1 MTTSLFKNSV
11 VWLCAMLASTFIFSR
26 QAQAQFAQFP
36 CANGINGA
44 GPGERVLGM
53 GPGGIL
59 MCGYSGAAPQPQ
71 QPLQQAPQRPGLQW
85 VDAYLAVVGH
95 PDAAD
100 VWAANNVSADQGGFD
115 GARDIAIN
123 ACKAAMGDGCVLL
136 ASARNGAV
144 VVMRTHL
151 GYFLAWDGANL
162 SPTIDGAQ
170 KWCEANNYSC
180 KYLHSFFST
189 PWEEVVTG
197 GNRSRRNKMELY
209 DPSQKQGGVPRNFH
223 GAISWGLNVGKPLE
237 DKIWASGGHKTKR
250 AAIAAALTLC
260 QNELTKSGSKGK
272 CETPRVAANSVIIAA
287 VDDTKINRTWSNIDF
302 ASAEKELLNQCAKLS
317 RVCNIQ
323 VKFDTRKEGD
333 ESFEIVTVAK

>member
-1 MTTSLFKNSV
+1 MKTILFRKSAVWLCTILAFTSLF
-11 VWLCAMLASTFIFSR
+11 AR
-26 QAQAQFAQFP
+26 DAQAQFAQFP

-59 MCGYSGAAPQPQ
+59 MCGYSGAAQPRQ
-71 QPLQQAPQRPGLQW
+71 APQQAPQRPGLQW
-85 VDAYLAVVGH
+85 VDAFLAVVGH

-115 GARDIAIN
+115 GARDIAMN
-123 ACKAAMGDGCVLL
+123 ACKAAMGDGCVLMG
-136 ASARNGAV
+136 SVRNGAV
-144 VVMRTHL
+144 VVMRTNL
-151 GYFLAWDGANL
+151 GYFLVWDGANL

-170 KWCEANNYSC
+170 QWCEANSYSC
-180 KYLHSFFST
+180 KVFNSFFST

-197 GNRSRRNKMELY
+197 NTRASRNKLELY
-209 DPSQKQGGVPRNFH
+209 DPAKKQGGVPRNLH

-237 DKIWASGGHKTKR
+237 NKIWASGGHKTKA

-260 QNELTKSGSKGK
+260 QNDLAKASSKGK
-272 CETPRVAANSVIIAA
+272 CETPRVAANSIIIAA
-287 VDDTKINRTWSNIDF
+287 VDDTKTNRTWSNIDL
-302 ASAEKELLNQCAKLS
+302 ASAEKELLNQCAKLA

-323 VKFDTRKEGD
+323 VRFDTRKIGE
-333 ESFEIVTVAK
+333 ESFEISGVVQ